1 MINNLKLMNFKC
13 FDELDLE
20 LSPLTLITG
29 VNGMGKSSV
38 IQSLLMLRQSFD
50 ERYLQAEN
58 KVLLTGELINL
69 LSGNAIRYAPAETP
83 EVKVAVTDETGE
95 SFSCLVKSDSKL
107 DLLSCTSRGLDNI
120 TSFSLFSDSFLYLS
134 AERLGPRPE
143 YPKTQT
149 IKHKGRL
156 GLGSG
161 ELTAAFLFSCLRNN
175 TQMPIEALR
184 HPNEK
189 SNLIYANVSA
199 WLSEV
204 AYDGAQI
211 TASEK
216 STEKLELIY
225 SFNKGKLRGYDFSPM
240 NVGFGFSYLL
250 PVILG
255 VLSATPGSLILI
267 ENPEAHLH
275 PAAQSKIGKLIALA
289 AENGVQILIETHSD
303 HLLNGI
309 RVMVKGKSNWGK
321 LQANKTQIHYFTSD
335 MVEETELKYKISFKI
350 KDNGEIERWPKG
362 FFDEWDNNLDDLL
375 S

>member
-1 MINNLKLMNFKC
+1 MITNLKLENFKC
-13 FDELDLE
+13 FDELDLQ
-20 LSPLTLITG
+20 LAPLTLITG

-50 ERYLQAEN
+50 ERYIQAEN
-58 KVLLTGELINL
+58 KVLLTGELVNL
-69 LSGNAIRYAPAETP
+69 ISGNAIRYAPSESP
-83 EVKVAVTDETGE
+83 DVKVSITDDGGN
-95 SFSCLVKSDSKL
+95 SYSCLIKSDSKS
-107 DLLSCTSRGLDNI
+107 DLLDCTSEGAG
-120 TSFSLFSDSFLYLS
+120 SFSAISVFKDSFLYLG
-134 AERLGPRPE
+134 AERLGPRPV

-175 TQMPIEALR
+175 TQLPIAALK
-184 HPNEK
+184 HSGEET
-189 SNLIYANVSA
+189 NLIYPNVSA
-199 WLSEV
+199 WLSEI

-211 TASEK
+211 TASET
-216 STEKLELIY
+216 STEKLEFIY
-225 SFNKGKLRGYDFSPM
+225 SFNKGKLKGYDFSPL

-250 PVILG
+250 PVIIG
-255 VLSATPGSLILI
+255 ILSATPGSLILI

-275 PAAQSKIGKLIALA
+275 PAAQSKIGKLLALA

-309 RVMVKGKSNWGK
+309 RVMVKGNSQWGK
-321 LQANKTQIHYFTSD
+321 LDADKTQIHYFTSD
-335 MVEETELKYKISFKI
+335 TVEETELKYKISFKI
-350 KDNGEIERWPKG
+350 KENGEIERWPKG

>member
-1 MINNLKLMNFKC
+1 MIQNLKLENFKC
-13 FDELDLE
+13 FDQLDLHLE
-20 LSPLTLITG
+20 PLTLITG

-38 IQSLLMLRQSFD
+38 IQSLLLLRQSFD
-50 ERYLQAEN
+50 ERYLQTED
-58 KVLLTGELINL
+58 KVLLTGELVNL
-69 LSGNAIRYAPAETP
+69 VSGNSIRYATSESPIVGVSVDYKEAEFNC
-83 EVKVAVTDETGE
+83 
-95 SFSCLVKSDSKL
+95 SIKSDSKL
-107 DLLSCTSRGLDNI
+107 NLLSCTSEGVKDL
-120 TSFSLFSDSFLYLS
+120 SALSLFNDNFLYLS
-134 AERLGPRPE
+134 AERLGPRLE
-143 YPKTQT
+143 YPKAQN

-175 TQMPIEALR
+175 TQMPIEALK
-184 HPNEK
+184 HPEQK
-189 SNLIYANVSA
+189 SSLIYANVSA
-199 WLSEV
+199 WLSEII
-204 AYDGAQI
+204 YDGAQI

-225 SFNKGKLRGYDFSPM
+225 SFNKGKLKGYDFSPL

-250 PVILG
+250 PVIIGL
-255 VLSATPGSLILI
+255 LSAKSDSLILI

-289 AENGVQILIETHSD
+289 AENGVQVLIETHSD

-309 RVMVKGKSNWGK
+309 RVMTKGDPKWGK
-321 LQANKTQIHYFTSD
+321 IQSEKTQIHYFTSD
-335 MVEETELKYKISFKI
+335 TIEENELRYKISFKI
-350 KDNGEIERWPKG
+350 KDDGGIERWPKG

>member
-1 MINNLKLMNFKC
+1 MIKNLMLENFKC

-20 LSPLTLITG
+20 LAPLTLITG
-29 VNGMGKSSV
+29 VNGMGKSSI

-69 LSGNAIRYAPAETP
+69 ISGNALRYAPAESP
-83 EVKVAVTDETGE
+83 VVKVAVTDDEGN
-95 SFSCLVKSDSKL
+95 SFSCLIKSDSKSE
-107 DLLSCTSRGLDNI
+107 LLNCTSEGLSEL
-120 TSFSLFSDSFLYLS
+120 TSLSVFNDTFLYLS

-143 YPKTQT
+143 YPKAQT

-175 TQMPIEALR
+175 TQLPIAALK
-184 HPNEK
+184 HPNEAT
-189 SNLIYANVSA
+189 NLIYTNVSA
-199 WLSEV
+199 WLSEI
-204 AYDGAQI
+204 AFDGAQI

-225 SFNKGKLRGYDFSPM
+225 SFNKGKLKGYDFSPM

-250 PVILG
+250 PVIIG

-275 PAAQSKIGKLIALA
+275 PAAQSKIGKLLALA

-309 RVMVKGKSNWGK
+309 RVMVKGNSKWGK

-335 MVEETELKYKISFKI
+335 IVEDTEMKYKISFKV